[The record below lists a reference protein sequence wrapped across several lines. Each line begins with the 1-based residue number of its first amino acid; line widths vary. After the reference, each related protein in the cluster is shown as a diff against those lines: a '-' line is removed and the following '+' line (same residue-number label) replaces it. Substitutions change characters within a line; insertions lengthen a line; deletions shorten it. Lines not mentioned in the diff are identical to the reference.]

1 MKQSVI
7 KTEGGILMRFLK
19 SFLVFTMAMLLSSGC
34 ASARNLST
42 QQAVTSSDASLQ
54 ETASTIT
61 PAANEVSPSAS
72 PNPELQKTPSASPK
86 PKNAKWI
93 YDRKTHILTIKGT
106 GEMYAEQKE
115 DWIDNEIKFDAH
127 NGIQLNFNERKVK
140 EIVVKPGITVINK
153 GAFAAFR
160 NVKKITL
167 PNTVKKIND
176 YAFYNCQS
184 LQELTIPDKTVSVG
198 KECFFYCKQLRS
210 IHIGKNLRTIGDG
223 SFAGCKNLHIHL
235 SSRSKLH
242 KIDDPYGEMGM
253 YPDDLWYN
261 GSFLHCK
268 KLKELHLPDSLKT
281 IDNWDTFIGCKSLT
295 LYLSSRFTHFQ
306 KTGTQIACVSAI
318 HVSPKNKKL
327 SSKDGVLYD
336 KHRKT
341 LLNYPEYKTDQTFS
355 VPKSV
360 RRIRESAFR
369 ANEHIQDVFFPKKL
383 KQIGERA
390 FSGCK
395 KLKNVTIPGK
405 DTKIGRS
412 AFIFCRNVVIHAPK
426 HSEAAKFAR
435 KHDRMFEAIKKR

>member
-1 MKQSVI
+1 
-7 KTEGGILMRFLK
+7 MRFLK